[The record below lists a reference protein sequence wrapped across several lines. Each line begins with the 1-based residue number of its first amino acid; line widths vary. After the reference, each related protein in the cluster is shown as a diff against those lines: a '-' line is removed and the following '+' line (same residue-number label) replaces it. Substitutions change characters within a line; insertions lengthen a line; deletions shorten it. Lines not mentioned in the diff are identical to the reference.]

1 MDFLALRFTVL
12 VHGKKTIAMLAC
24 LQNFKENCS
33 LTMDF
38 EMYSSVFTVY
48 GFSVRQKDWCDG
60 SFRKMSVADTTKN
73 YDGNLKENCS

>member
-1 MDFLALRFTVL
+1 
-12 VHGKKTIAMLAC
+12 MLAC

-48 GFSVRQKDWCDG
+48 GFSVRQKDWRDG

-73 YDGNLKENCS
+73 YDGNFKENCS